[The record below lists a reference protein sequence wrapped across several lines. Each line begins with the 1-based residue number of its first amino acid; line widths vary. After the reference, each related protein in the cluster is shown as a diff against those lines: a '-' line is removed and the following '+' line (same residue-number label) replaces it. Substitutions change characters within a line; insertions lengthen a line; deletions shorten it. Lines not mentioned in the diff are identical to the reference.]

1 MSSLTTRPQVF
12 GQDLFVAQ
20 AVPQSHKLGEQG
32 ITADGRKFR
41 YVSVEPSA
49 STVTGQ
55 TAGATLVAGNVI
67 ACTPQIANHLAMTPT
82 AAAIGATQILATL
95 GATAA
100 YANQYSE
107 GYALIS
113 TTPGNG
119 IAYGV
124 AGHAL
129 VASAGVITLNLT
141 DSVLVALTSSSRVD
155 LQQNIYKGVI
165 QAPVTTATAVAVGVA
180 PWALP
185 ALTTGG
191 ATGQNFGW
199 VQTYGVC
206 ACLIT
211 GTPAVGAMVAATGAA
226 AGAAAIASSTLQV
239 IGSMISTGVS
249 GKNNAVF
256 LTID

>member
-1 MSSLTTRPQVF
+1 MSSLTQRPAAF

-20 AVPQSHKLGEQG
+20 GVPQSHKLGEQAV
-32 ITADGRKFR
+32 TTDGRKFR

-55 TAGATLVAGNVI
+55 TAGAILVAGNVI
-67 ACTPQIANHLAMTPT
+67 ACTPQIANHLALTP
-82 AAAIGATQILATL
+82 AAMAIGAMTGTATL

-100 YANQYSE
+100 YANQYAE
-107 GYALIS
+107 GYMLVS

-119 IAYGV
+119 IAYNISS
-124 AGHAL
+124 HAL
-129 VASAGVITLNLT
+129 VASAGVITLNFT
-141 DSVLVALTSSSRVD
+141 DAILVALTTSSRVD
-155 LQQNIYKGVI
+155 LQQNVYKGVI

-199 VQTYGVC
+199 VQTHGVC
-206 ACLIT
+206 ACLMT

-239 IGSMISTGVS
+239 IGTMISTGVS
-249 GKNNAVF
+249 GKNNAVY